1 MPAIYLNEDD
11 CQSLTSILY
20 LSSMQDDEVKD
31 FYYKIIN
38 KINNASRKNSRCEI
52 TIDAS
57 EIVEEF

>member
-1 MPAIYLNEDD
+1 MTSIYLNEDD

-20 LSSMQDDEVKD
+20 LCSIQDDETKD
-31 FYYKIIN
+31 FYHKIIN
-38 KINNASRKNSRCEI
+38 KINKASTKNSRCEI

>member
-1 MPAIYLNEDD
+1 
-11 CQSLTSILY
+11 
-20 LSSMQDDEVKD
+20 MQDDEVKD

-38 KINNASRKNSRCEI
+38 KINNASRKDSRCEI